1 MKKENSIK
9 PLVELGFT
17 DLESEIYTFLVENSP
32 ATGYRIA
39 NKINKP
45 TANTYKALRSLVS
58 RGIAIEENSTPQS
71 FRSIPIAMLLDRLE
85 SRFQKMKSLAAF
97 ELSNLKP
104 AEDDEKVYRLHTVDQ
119 VYERFR
125 EMLKRCKKIALM
137 NLFPVAVAELKGD
150 IEATAARG
158 INVLL
163 KLYQPA
169 EIQGC
174 FIGVEPTGSEV
185 MSRWPGIGANG
196 IVDGREHLI
205 AFLSSDNSRVHD
217 AIWSKNI
224 IISANFHSALFSEI
238 MLCAFS
244 EILKRD
250 DVKLPEKYVQ
260 MYAIKSQEVP
270 GYSIL
275 MKRYQ
280 REQVHFDQDR

>member
-1 MKKENSIK
+1 MKKENPIK

-45 TANTYKALRSLVS
+45 TANTYKALRSLLAK
-58 RGIAIEENSTPQS
+58 GIVIEENSTPQS
-71 FRSIPIAMLLDRLE
+71 FRSVPISMLLERLE
-85 SRFQKMKSLAAF
+85 ARFQKMKSLATF

-119 VYERFR
+119 VYERFQD
-125 EMLKRCKKIALM
+125 MLKRSKKIALL
-137 NLFPVAVAELKGD
+137 NLFPAALAKLKDD
-150 IEATAARG
+150 IEATADRG
-158 INVLL
+158 INVLM

-169 EIQGC
+169 EIKGC
-174 FIGVEPTGSEV
+174 FIGVEPTGLDV

-196 IVDGREHLI
+196 IVDGQEHLI
-205 AFLSSDNSRVHD
+205 SFLSHDNSRVHD

-224 IISANFHSALFSEI
+224 IISANFHSALFAEI

-244 EILKRD
+244 EGLKSD
-250 DVKLPEKYVQ
+250 NVKLLEKYHQ
-260 MYAIKSQEVP
+260 MYALKAQGIP
-270 GYSIL
+270 GYSVL
-275 MKRYQ
+275 LRRY
-280 REQVHFDQDR
+280 RNDRVHFDQDK

>member
-1 MKKENSIK
+1 MKKENPIK

-45 TANTYKALRSLVS
+45 TANTYKALRSLLTK
-58 RGIAIEENSTPQS
+58 GIVIEENSTPQS
-71 FRSIPIAMLLDRLE
+71 FRSVPIAMLLERLE
-85 SRFQKMKSLAAF
+85 ARFQKMKSLATF

-104 AEDDEKVYRLHTVDQ
+104 AEDDEKVYRLHTADQ
-119 VYERFR
+119 VYERFQD
-125 EMLKRCKKIALM
+125 MLKRSKKIVLL
-137 NLFPVAVAELKGD
+137 NLFPAALEILKGD
-150 IEATAARG
+150 IEATADRG

-185 MSRWPGIGANG
+185 MSQWPGIGANG

-205 AFLSSDNSRVHD
+205 SFLSHDNSRVHD

-224 IISANFHSALFSEI
+224 IISANFHSALFAEI
-238 MLCAFS
+238 MLCSLS
-244 EILKRD
+244 ESLKSD
-250 DVKLPEKYVQ
+250 DVKLLEKYHQ
-260 MYAIKSQEVP
+260 MYALKAQGIP

-275 MKRYQ
+275 LKRYQ
-280 REQVHFDQDR
+280 DDRVHFDQDR